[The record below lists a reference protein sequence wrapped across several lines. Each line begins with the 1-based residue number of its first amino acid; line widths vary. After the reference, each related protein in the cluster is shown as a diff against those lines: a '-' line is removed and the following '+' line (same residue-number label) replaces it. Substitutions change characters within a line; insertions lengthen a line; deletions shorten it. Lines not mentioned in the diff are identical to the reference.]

1 MTQAWKVTTEKERA
15 NFISF
20 IGQLNLEGDGYSFSW
35 RKHHHKRNLD
45 QNALLYEFYNI
56 ASRDTGE
63 PIADVRNLMKLR
75 YGVPILRS
83 EEASFRDKYDQ
94 LIKLRFTYEEKLTLM
109 DWFPVSSLMNKKQ
122 MTRFIEDIVKHYA
135 QLGIVLKS
143 INEPPLG

>member
-1 MTQAWKVTTEKERA
+1 MANKWKVTSERERM
-15 NFISF
+15 NFVSF
-20 IGQLNLEGDGYSFSW
+20 VAQLNLEGEGYEFSW

-56 ASRDTGE
+56 ASNASGE
-63 PIADVRNLMKLR
+63 PIAEIKALMKLR

-94 LIKLRFTYEEKLTLM
+94 LIKLRFSYEEKLALM
-109 DWFPVSSLMNKKQ
+109 DWMPVSSLMNKKQ
-122 MTRFIEDIVKHYA
+122 MSRYIEDIVQHYA
-135 QLGIVLKS
+135 IQGIVLKS